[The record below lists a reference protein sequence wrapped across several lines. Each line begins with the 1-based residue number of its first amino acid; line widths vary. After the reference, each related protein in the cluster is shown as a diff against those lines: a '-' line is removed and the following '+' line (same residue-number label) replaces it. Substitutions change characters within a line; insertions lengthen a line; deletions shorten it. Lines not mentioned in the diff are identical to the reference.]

1 MHYATLCTLLI
12 VLLCVSCGC
21 MQPPAQNALS
31 ACETPLATPEG
42 QAETLATAAPTE
54 EPAPVSEPEPFPG
67 ALPPGGI
74 FAYGDEEKGTQREVC
89 IYDAELKDSY
99 GFSHPDWG
107 TNYGTT
113 EPAAG
118 MQFLFVFVRITHTG
132 TAKEAGAPHPGSI
145 NVFCDGT
152 PYSYRTDRVGSVTDV
167 LDYLGTDDYYG
178 GIIHIYETREGFLIY
193 EVPEG
198 APPDALYVQA
208 NLGSGLAPVWR
219 IV

>member
-12 VLLCVSCGC
+12 VLLCASCGC

-31 ACETPLATPEG
+31 AYETPAAVPEG
-42 QAETLATAAPTE
+42 QAETPATAAPTE
-54 EPAPVSEPEPFPG
+54 EPAPASEPEPFPD
-67 ALPPGGI
+67 ALPPAAV
-74 FAYGDEEKGTQREVC
+74 FAYGDEEKGTQRELC
-89 IYDAELKDSY
+89 IYDAVLKDSY
-99 GFSHPDWG
+99 EFSHPDWG

-145 NVFCDGT
+145 NVFYDGT
-152 PYSYRTDRVGSVTDV
+152 PYGYRTDRVGSVTDV
-167 LDYLGTDDYYG
+167 LDFLGTDDYYG

-193 EVPEG
+193 EVPDG
-198 APPDALYVQA
+198 ATPDALYVQA
-208 NLGSGLAPVWR
+208 NLGSGRAPAWR